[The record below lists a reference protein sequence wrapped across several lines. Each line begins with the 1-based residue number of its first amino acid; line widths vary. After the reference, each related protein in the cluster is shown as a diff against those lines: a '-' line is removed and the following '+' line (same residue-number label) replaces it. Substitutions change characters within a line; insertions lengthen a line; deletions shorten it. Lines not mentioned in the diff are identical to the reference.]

1 MASEEREG
9 MWKSNLYIGA
19 IALGLSLATVAR
31 ADDPTVDTVVATV
44 NGTDITLGQ
53 MIALRATLP
62 AQYLQLD
69 DTTLFNGILD
79 QIVQQTVL
87 AAAAKPSKRDELT
100 LQNQRVGYLAGTVLE
115 QTAGAAIT
123 DEALKAAYDAK
134 YAAATPSKEFH
145 AAHILVK
152 TEDEAKAIKA
162 ELDKGTDFD
171 TLAKD
176 KSTGPSGPNGGD
188 LGWFSAGMMVKPFED
203 AVMAL
208 KPGEISGPVQTE
220 FGWHII
226 KLEEVRDAKVPTM
239 EEAHDELSGNLRQK
253 AVEAKVKEMTDAAK
267 IEKKTDGIDPSI
279 IKSETL
285 FDK

>member
-1 MASEEREG
+1 MR
-9 MWKSNLYIGA
+9 KSNLLLGA
-19 IALGLSLATVAR
+19 IALGLSVATVAR

-69 DTTLFNGILD
+69 DATLFNGILD
-79 QIVQQTVL
+79 QIIQQTVL
-87 AAAAKPSKRDELT
+87 AAEAKPSKRDELT
-100 LQNQRVGYLAGTVLE
+100 LENQRVGYLAGTVLE

-134 YAAATPSKEFH
+134 YASATPSKEFH

-162 ELDKGTDFD
+162 ELDKGADFD

-220 FGWHII
+220 FGWHVI
-226 KLEEVRDAKVPTM
+226 KLEEVRDAKVPTI
-239 EEAHDELSGNLRQK
+239 EEAHDDLSGDLRQK
-253 AVEAKVKEMTDAAK
+253 AVEARVKEATDAAK
-267 IEKKTDGIDPSI
+267 IEKKTDAIDPAI

>member
-1 MASEEREG
+1 MR
-9 MWKSNLYIGA
+9 KSNLLLGA
-19 IALGLSLATVAR
+19 IALGMSMASFAR
-31 ADDPTVDTVVATV
+31 AEEPTADTVVAKV
-44 NGTDITLGQ
+44 NDTEITLGQ

-69 DTTLFNGILD
+69 DATLFNGILD
-79 QIVQQTVL
+79 QIIQQTAL
-87 AAAAKPSKRDELT
+87 AADAKPTKRDELT
-100 LQNQRVGYLAGTVLE
+100 LENQRVGYLAGTVLE

-123 DEALKAAYDAK
+123 DEALKVAYDAK
-134 YAAATPSKEFH
+134 YATAEPSKEFH

-152 TEDEAKAIKA
+152 TEDEAKAIKE
-162 ELDKGTDFD
+162 ELDKGADFA

-208 KPGEISGPVQTE
+208 KPGEVSGPVETE

-226 KLEEVRDAKVPTM
+226 KLDEVRDAAVPSM
-239 EEAHDELSGNLRQK
+239 EDARDELSGDIRQK
-253 AVEAKVKEMTDAAK
+253 AVEARVAEVTGAAK
-267 IEKKTDGIDPSI
+267 IEKMTDGIDPSI
-279 IKSETL
+279 IKTETI
-285 FDK
+285 FDN